1 MERVLPETVR
11 GALRLADRQ
20 LRMLAPDDVNGMCAA
35 VRRAA
40 TAIGPVETFYVGL
53 YQGDNTLVMPY
64 IFSAGEHLSADTSRF
79 GEGGMSHWIRSNAK
93 PYRYAYDG
101 GRRCHVGAPMGDGVL
116 SRDVVAVPMF
126 GPEDDTVIGMLN
138 TQSPLPNV
146 FDDTF
151 VTALQWLAQALA
163 LSLEGSARRPTRERL
178 YRGFPELDPTRLDFP
193 TDMLH
198 TATDC
203 LDEVAGS
210 VETLQSRVEL
220 LDGDQMR
227 QELGRIKDQCRL
239 VGTELAMMVLKVPMP
254 DPDDR
259 TYPETLTARER
270 EIADLI
276 AHESMTNAMIGR
288 RLFIS
293 EKTVKA
299 HVSNILRKLGIR
311 QRSELVWFL
320 GGKAVESTRP
330 HAAPDSPTPT
340 GPHYTEPLPSSGH
353 DTDPEI
359 RT

>member
-1 MERVLPETVR
+1 MVLPETVR

-79 GEGGMSHWIRSNAK
+79 GKGGMSHWIRANAK
-93 PYRYAYDG
+93 PYRYAYDD

-126 GPEDDTVIGMLN
+126 GPEDDTVIGMVN
-138 TQSPLPNV
+138 TLSPLPNV

-151 VTALQWLAQALA
+151 VTALEWLAQALA
-163 LSLEGSARRPTRERL
+163 LSLEGSARRPERERL
-178 YRGFPELDPTRLDFP
+178 YRGFPELDPSRLDFP

-203 LDEVAGS
+203 LDEVALA
-210 VETLQSRVEL
+210 VETLQSRVDL
-220 LDGDQMR
+220 LDGTQLR
-227 QELGRIKDQCRL
+227 EELGRIKDQCRL
-239 VGTELAMMVLKVPMP
+239 VGTELAMMVLKIPMP
-254 DPDDR
+254 QDR
-259 TYPETLTARER
+259 TYPETLTARKR

-320 GGKAVESTRP
+320 GEKAVESARA
-330 HAAPDSPTPT
+330 HAAPGGAATT
-340 GPHYTEPLPSSGH
+340 
-353 DTDPEI
+353 
-359 RT
+359 